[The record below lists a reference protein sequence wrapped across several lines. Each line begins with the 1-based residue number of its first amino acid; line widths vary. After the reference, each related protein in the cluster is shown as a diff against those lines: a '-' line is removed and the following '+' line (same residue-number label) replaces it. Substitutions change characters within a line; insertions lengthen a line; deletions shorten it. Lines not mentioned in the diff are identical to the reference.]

1 MEISFK
7 KRFIKDLHKIPAQPR
22 NVIED
27 LVFTTIPQVNTIN
40 ELHAIKKIQG
50 FSSFYRLR
58 IGDYRIGIKITNNKI
73 VCYRVLHR
81 KDIYK
86 YFP

>member
-7 KRFIKDLHKIPAQPR
+7 KRFIKDLHKIPPQPR
-22 NVIED
+22 KVIED

-40 ELHAIKKIQG
+40 ELHTIKKIQG
-50 FSSFYRLR
+50 FSSFYRIR
-58 IGDYRIGIKITNNKI
+58 IGDYRIGIKMINNKI